1 MREAERIDAAQ
12 RIRPPA
18 VAGSFYPG
26 QRPVLQREVDRYL
39 DAASNVGPIPR
50 ALIVPHAGYSYSGPI
65 AASGFVLLRPVRDRI
80 KRVVLLGP
88 SHHVPFYGLAVS
100 RVDAFV
106 TPLGSVPLDHAA
118 VSASLQWPQVQ
129 TLEPA
134 HRYEHSI
141 EVQLPFLQ
149 RTLDTFTVVPLAI
162 GEANASE
169 VADVIDTLW
178 ADGETLVVVSSDL
191 SHYHDY
197 WTARAID
204 SETSNLIESFQWLK
218 LSGERACGYGG
229 IRGLL
234 KVAQQRHL
242 RVKTVDLRN
251 SGDTS
256 GMTDQVVGYGSYV
269 IHE

>member
-1 MREAERIDAAQ
+1 
-12 RIRPPA
+12 

-26 QRPVLQREVDRYL
+26 EASGLRREVDRYL
-39 DAASNVGPIPR
+39 DAASGTGPIPR
-50 ALIVPHAGYSYSGPI
+50 ALMVPHAGYAYSGPVS
-65 AASGFVLLRPVRDRI
+65 ASGFALLRPVRDHVA
-80 KRVVLLGP
+80 RVVLIGP

-100 RVDAFV
+100 QADAFA
-106 TPLGSVPLDHAA
+106 TPLGTVPLDADGVTAA
-118 VSASLQWPQVQ
+118 LQWPQVQ
-129 TLEPA
+129 TLEEA
-134 HRYEHSI
+134 HQYEHSL

-149 RTLDTFTVVPLAI
+149 RTLDTFTLVPLAV

-169 VADVIDTLW
+169 VGDVIDTLW
-178 ADGETLVVVSSDL
+178 TDDQTLVVVSSDL

-204 SETSNLIESFQWLK
+204 SETSNLIESLQWLK
-218 LSGERACGYGG
+218 LSGKRACGYGG

-234 KVAQQRHL
+234 KVAQHRHL
-242 RVKTVDLRN
+242 HVKTVDLRN

-269 IHE
+269 IHA